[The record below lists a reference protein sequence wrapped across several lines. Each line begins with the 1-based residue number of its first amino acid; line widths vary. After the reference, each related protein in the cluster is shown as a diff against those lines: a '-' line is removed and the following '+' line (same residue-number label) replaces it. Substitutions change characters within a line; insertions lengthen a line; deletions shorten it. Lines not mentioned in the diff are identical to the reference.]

1 MQFFALATDYD
12 NTLASDGR
20 VADSTWDAVER
31 LRASGRHAVLASGRE
46 LDDLLAIC
54 PRLDLFSRVVAEN
67 GGVLYCPATGSHR
80 LLSPAPPEAFV
91 AELRRRAPG
100 AFSIGETLV
109 ATVKPHEHVA
119 LDVIRDLGL
128 GLQIVFN
135 GDAVM
140 ILAPGVSKASGLN
153 AALDEL
159 ELAPLNV
166 VGVGD
171 AENDHALLSACG
183 LSIAVANALPALK
196 KHADAVM
203 HEAAGSGVA
212 ELIGMLLADD
222 LRAIAAVSPRRRVL
236 LGTRCSLQDNQKS
249 HEQDREKNR
258 EWLPLQGSVS
268 LLVGPSGCGKSTVTA
283 GMLERLAGA
292 GCQLCVI
299 DPEGDYANDDM
310 TIVLGDTHS
319 APSVEELMQLLT
331 RPARPVVAVNLLR
344 VPQAD
349 RPVFCANLLLHVQ
362 RLRTRTGRP
371 HWVVFDEAHHLF
383 PAAWEGASQAIPET
397 LETALAVTV
406 SPDQLAPAFLRQV
419 GVVLAM
425 GDDAEEALH
434 SFASV
439 SARPLPASMAP
450 GASTGTALLKRGEAL
465 LWRVSDAAAPQAV
478 CLEPGN
484 KEKRRHHRK
493 YAEGLLI
500 PERSFYFRGE
510 QGKLNLR
517 AHNLVLFIELAE
529 GIDVDTWQFHRLKG
543 DYSRWF
549 EEQIGDDD
557 LASEARAIER
567 DDSLDACESRLR
579 IRAAIQARYTQPEN
593 PSLPAVLTAR
603 QPGGGGVSDG
613 ARERAAE

>member
-236 LGTRCSLQDNQKS
+236 LGTRCSSQDNQKS

-283 GMLERLAGA
+283 GMLERLARA

-331 RPARPVVAVNLLR
+331 RPARSVVAVNLLR

-465 LWRVSDAAAPQAV
+465 LWRVNDAAAPQAV

>member
-20 VADSTWDAVER
+20 VADSTWEAVER
-31 LRASGRHAVLASGRE
+31 LRASGRHAILVSGRE

-67 GGVLYCPATGSHR
+67 GGVLHHPATGARR
-80 LLSPAPPEAFV
+80 LLAPAPPENFV

-100 AFSIGETLV
+100 AFGIGETLV
-109 ATVKPHEHVA
+109 ATVKPHEHIA
-119 LDVIRDLGL
+119 LDIIRDLGL
-128 GLQIVFN
+128 GLQIIFN

-140 ILAPGVSKASGLN
+140 IVAPGISKASGLQ

-166 VGVGD
+166 VSVGD

-183 LSIAVANALPALK
+183 LGIAVGNALPALK

-203 HEAAGSGVA
+203 HAAAGSGVA
-212 ELIGMLLADD
+212 ELIGMLLAED
-222 LRAIAAVSPRRRVL
+222 LRPITALSPRHRIL
-236 LGTRCSLQDNQKS
+236 LGTRRASQDNQKS
-249 HEQDREKNR
+249 NEQDPEKNQ

-268 LLVGPSGCGKSTVTA
+268 LLVGPSGCGKSTATA
-283 GMLERLAGA
+283 GMLERLACA

-299 DPEGDYANDDM
+299 DPEGDYANDDT
-310 TIVLGDTHS
+310 TIVLGDADS
-319 APSVEELMQLLT
+319 APSVEEVVQLLT
-331 RPARPVVAVNLLR
+331 RPGRPVVAVNLLR

-349 RPVFCANLLLHVQ
+349 RPGFCANLLLHVQ

-383 PAAWEGASQAIPET
+383 PAAWEGASQAIPQT

-425 GDDAEEALH
+425 GDDAEEALQR
-434 SFASV
+434 FASG
-439 SARPLPASMAP
+439 SERPLPPAMGP
-450 GASTGTALLKRGEAL
+450 GPTTDLSELKRGEAL
-465 LWRVSDAAAPQAV
+465 LWRVSEAAAPQAV
-478 CLEPGN
+478 CLEPGH
-484 KEKRRHHRK
+484 KEKRRHLRK

-510 QGKLNLR
+510 HGKLNLR
-517 AHNLVLFIELAE
+517 AHNLVFFIELAQ
-529 GIDVDTWQFHRLKG
+529 GIDADTWQFHRLRG

-549 EEQIGDDD
+549 EEQIGDAD
-557 LASEARAIER
+557 LASEARAVER
-567 DDSLDACESRLR
+567 DDALDACESRVR
-579 IRAAIQARYTQPEN
+579 ICAAIQARYTQAEN
-593 PSLPAVLTAR
+593 PSLPAVLA
-603 QPGGGGVSDG
+603 GGQKTGGMSD
-613 ARERAAE
+613 